1 MWWGQGADMFDAWGQ
16 GRDWQLINCL
26 NARVLSQHVC
36 YIPNNKAELPSGGTK
51 GQNNDTLTLARASQG
66 EECGPDTL
74 ASALSRGVCR
84 VSPAEQTSH
93 IIIIRSS
100 FLFIT
105 TYNLTNTQ
113 LGIKAS
119 GFLSTQDGQFLCMKL
134 AWHLTRCWC
143 SPHYAALQAVSL
155 KSPIKTY
162 QTEWKYVPHRF
173 YQ

>member
-1 MWWGQGADMFDAWGQ
+1 MPGYWASMSVIF
-16 GRDWQLINCL
+16 LIT
-26 NARVLSQHVC
+26 RRSW
-36 YIPNNKAELPSGGTK
+36 SGGTK

-105 TYNLTNTQ
+105 THNLTNTQ

-143 SPHYAALQAVSL
+143 SPHYAALQQSHSSL
-155 KSPIKTY
+155 PSKPIRQNGNMFPTGSINKFGSRA
-162 QTEWKYVPHRF
+162 K
-173 YQ
+173 